1 MNEEGIFSDAPD
13 AACGRWGS
21 GQTLRHITT
30 GKLLFSPTVS
40 AKSLIESCRS
50 TRFRPNKS
58 AELQPGWLRSTFFF
72 ALCWAD
78 HALSGGQFEQHAL

>member
-1 MNEEGIFSDAPD
+1 MGFRPDIAPYHDRQTVILERDAWAD
-13 AACGRWGS
+13 W
-21 GQTLRHITT
+21 LD
-30 GKLLFSPTVS
+30 PTVS